1 MKIITLILSILFLV
15 FSCGGGGNGGSSAPI
30 QESSNSSSSSSSSS
44 SSNNSS
50 SSSSTSSSS
59 SDTSST
65 SAITSTANTSSSYFD
80 VSSAQNDVLVIGG
93 EAINVIGGKAVD
105 GYIDGAKVF
114 IDENFN
120 LKFDEGEIWGV
131 TNASGS
137 FLMNGTVQRL
147 LSMNLIEQKTSGTNP
162 TYDYKTD
169 GTTSSATQ
177 VETFYNCAVI
187 FYSHLI
193 LYQRFF

>member
-65 SAITSTANTSSSYFD
+65 SAITSTANTSSNYFD

-93 EAINVIGGKAVD
+93 EAINVIEKLLMD
-105 GYIDGAKVF
+105 TLTIKVF
-114 IDENFN
+114 IDEN
-120 LKFDEGEIWGV
+120 LIVLMKVRCRV

-147 LSMNLIEQKTSGTNP
+147 LSMNLIEQKTSGTNRLMIIRQMALHQP
-162 TYDYKTD
+162 QLWLRPFITVSRKTF
-169 GTTSSATQ
+169 SS
-177 VETFYNCAVI
+177 
-187 FYSHLI
+187 SSS
-193 LYQRFF
+193 